1 MRRLGL
7 LILLGAYVG
16 AFALLF
22 AFASLLPYAQLS
34 LYAGLDSSGRAGEYL
49 DLKGPLAGLSTPA
62 LVYVC
67 RDLLAKPAGALKS
80 EGADAGVEGQR
91 PERAAPASAQMLKAL
106 KACQPSLL
114 TRGDSVDLALLGR
127 QHAYLWAATKDERHR
142 ESAQLFILRSTAA
155 SPRRLDAAAL
165 NAQSLATLTN
175 EHR

>member
-22 AFASLLPYAQLS
+22 ALASLVPYAQLS
-34 LYAGLDSSGRAGEYL
+34 LYAGLDSSGRAGGYL
-49 DLKGPLAGLSTPA
+49 DVRGPLAGLSTPA

-80 EGADAGVEGQR
+80 EVGKEGEM
-91 PERAAPASAQMLKAL
+91 PERAAPDSAQMIKAL

-114 TRGDSVDLALLGR
+114 KRGDSVDLALLGR

-142 ESAQLFILRSTAA
+142 QSAQLFILRSTAA
-155 SPRRLDAAAL
+155 SPKRLDAAAL